1 MLWERAE
8 VIRSTLMSAT
18 GSFQSHWTRPR
29 SAASSSLAAGGDM
42 LHLGSALLDPRLL
55 LGLRMSSVAL
65 TVQRGSELPGGLAGL
80 VHPVSVS
87 KPLVTGGSGP
97 HVGCQSVTK
106 LNSVDPGLPTAALCF
121 RGGSLSAG
129 SGR

>member
-8 VIRSTLMSAT
+8 VIRSALMSAT
-18 GSFQSHWTRPR
+18 GSFQSRWTRPR
-29 SAASSSLAAGGDM
+29 SAASSSLAAGGDT

-55 LGLRMSSVAL
+55 LGLQMSSVAL
-65 TVQRGSELPGGLAGL
+65 TGQRGSELPGGLAGL

-97 HVGCQSVTK
+97 HVVCQSVTK

-121 RGGSLSAG
+121 RGGSFSSG

>member
-8 VIRSTLMSAT
+8 VIRSPLMSAT
-18 GSFQSHWTRPR
+18 GSFQFHWTRPR
-29 SAASSSLAAGGDM
+29 SAESSSLAAGGDI
-42 LHLGSALLDPRLL
+42 LHLGSALLNPRLL

-65 TVQRGSELPGGLAGL
+65 TGQSGSELPGGLAGL

-97 HVGCQSVTK
+97 HVVCQSGK
-106 LNSVDPGLPTAALCF
+106 LNSVDPGLLTTALCF
-121 RGGSLSAG
+121 RGGSFSSG